1 MGKIIFELP
10 FPPSL
15 NGYYRHVGKM
25 VLISAKGRK
34 YREAVEQIAVMDN
47 IQNIVGKAEIVTS
60 LQVYPP
66 DKRKRDIDNILK
78 CLFDSLTKAKVWE
91 DDSQIKKL
99 EVEMLEPLPPAGMV
113 VVTIQK
119 YQKMETNISRARR
132 SYLTRYVVFSMQ
144 QSLERKVAILFM
156 LRYSDFQIREELK
169 ITNKQLLESKEKI
182 KNLLIQ
188 TFNQG

>member
-1 MGKIIFELP
+1 MGSLTIELP

-47 IQNIVGKAEIVTS
+47 VQNIIGNEHIKVS

-99 EVEMLEPLPPAGMV
+99 MVEMLEPIPPNGMV
-113 VVTIQK
+113 VASITK
-119 YQKMETNISRARR
+119 YQKNAKHN
-132 SYLTRYVVFSMQ
+132 F
-144 QSLERKVAILFM
+144 
-156 LRYSDFQIREELK
+156 
-169 ITNKQLLESKEKI
+169 
-182 KNLLIQ
+182 
-188 TFNQG
+188 